1 MLLVQL
7 FPLRRDRAPTSSR
20 EIVGRT
26 AEIAFNAPLLA
37 ELRGLAAIDRVA
49 EQAARRLRL
58 HRIVLDEVAGRPDP
72 NSRLNNDYKLFQA
85 LHERGREAARRF
97 LAAHFD
103 AIGSH
108 STMDAAAE
116 ADPEYARR

>member
-1 MLLVQL
+1 
-7 FPLRRDRAPTSSR
+7 
-20 EIVGRT
+20 
-26 AEIAFNAPLLA
+26 LA
-37 ELRGLAAIDRVA
+37 ELRGLAAVGRVA

-58 HRIVLDEVAGRPDP
+58 HRIVLDEVAERPDSS
-72 NSRLNNDYKLFQA
+72 SRLNNDYKFFRA

-108 STMDAAAE
+108 STIDAAAE
-116 ADPEYARR
+116 AEPEYARQ